1 MQVFLIVIEILS
13 ISMQCVT
20 HPNMISLRKP
30 VILFIIST
38 VNLFNASVMHLSPLQ
53 FKNLISQ
60 PEKIGN
66 SDTSKLFLIDEAED
80 FMKQYPEETKNR
92 LGLIV
97 DKMDKDKNG
106 SITAEE
112 LTNWIDFIHKDH
124 IRRDVEREWVIRNP
138 DQVAKL
144 PWSL

>member
-1 MQVFLIVIEILS
+1 
-13 ISMQCVT
+13 MQCVT

-38 VNLFNASVMHLSPLQ
+38 VNLFNASVMHLSTLQ
-53 FKNLISQ
+53 FKNVISQ

>member
-1 MQVFLIVIEILS
+1 
-13 ISMQCVT
+13 
-20 HPNMISLRKP
+20 MISLRKP
-30 VILFIIST
+30 AIIFMIYSLNFIE
-38 VNLFNASVMHLSPLQ
+38 ASVMHLSTLQ
-53 FKNLISQ
+53 FKNVISH
-60 PEKIGN
+60 PEKIIN
-66 SDTSKLFLIDEAED
+66 SDSSRLFLIDEAED
-80 FMKQYPEETKNR
+80 FMKQYPEETKKR

-97 DKMDKDKNG
+97 DKIDKDKNG
-106 SITAEE
+106 SITTAE